1 MKRTTLMFVGI
12 AITAAT
18 VWAASGRRTDVA
30 PAIVPA
36 TGEAAASVIAAPGRV
51 EAVSEDLLIG
61 AEIAGRLNEVPVD
74 EGDAV
79 AAGQI
84 IARVDDRDARAKL
97 AAAEA
102 RRRIAEADRARLING
117 ARVEER
123 READAARSHAEAA
136 LAQAE
141 TERQRRVRLLADG
154 AISREELE
162 RADRDARLARA
173 RLAELTERARGVDA
187 TARDDERAR
196 ADAAIALAGAQ
207 VAEAQAALAK
217 TVIRAPRA
225 GVVTRRHRQAGEL
238 VSPEAGQSLIVTMA
252 DTSRLRVRADVDEAD
267 VARIGIGQRVTVRAD
282 AYGDQRFAG
291 RVIRIGATLGRKN
304 VRTDDPIEKTDVKI
318 LETLVELDPGTTLPL
333 GLRVDVF
340 IEAPPRPGRLR

>member
-1 MKRTTLMFVGI
+1 M
-12 AITAAT
+12 T
-18 VWAASGRRTDVA
+18 VMHR
-30 PAIVPA
+30 
-36 TGEAAASVIAAPGRV
+36 
-51 EAVSEDLLIG
+51 
-61 AEIAGRLNEVPVD
+61 
-74 EGDAV
+74 
-79 AAGQI
+79 Q
-84 IARVDDRDARAKL
+84 
-97 AAAEA
+97 
-102 RRRIAEADRARLING
+102 RRRLRWRVAEADRARLIT

-123 READAARSHAEAA
+123 READATRVTRKPRS
-136 LAQAE
+136 
-141 TERQRRVRLLADG
+141 RRRRPSVQRRVRLLADG

-196 ADAAIALAGAQ
+196 ADAAIALPAGAQ

-252 DTSRLRVRADVDEAD
+252 DTSRLRVRADVDETD
-267 VARIGIGQRVTVRAD
+267 VARVGIGQRVTVRAD
-282 AYGDQRFAG
+282 AYGDRRFAG

-304 VRTDDPIEKTDVKI
+304 VRTDDPIEKTDIKI
-318 LETLVELDPGTTLPL
+318 LETLVELEPGTTLPL

-340 IEAPPRPGRLR
+340 IEAPPRPGRLRQGYGGPGANQRLAGADYFTRTSSVLVSPAAT

>member
-1 MKRTTLMFVGI
+1 M
-12 AITAAT
+12 
-18 VWAASGRRTDVA
+18 
-30 PAIVPA
+30 
-36 TGEAAASVIAAPGRV
+36 
-51 EAVSEDLLIG
+51 
-61 AEIAGRLNEVPVD
+61 
-74 EGDAV
+74 
-79 AAGQI
+79 
-84 IARVDDRDARAKL
+84 
-97 AAAEA
+97 
-102 RRRIAEADRARLING
+102 
-117 ARVEER
+117 
-123 READAARSHAEAA
+123 
-136 LAQAE
+136 
-141 TERQRRVRLLADG
+141 RLLADG

-187 TARDDERAR
+187 AARDDERAR
-196 ADAAIALAGAQ
+196 ADAALALAGAQ
-207 VAEAQAALAK
+207 VDEAQAALAK

-340 IEAPPRPGRLR
+340 IEAPPRPGRLRQGYGGQARTSDR